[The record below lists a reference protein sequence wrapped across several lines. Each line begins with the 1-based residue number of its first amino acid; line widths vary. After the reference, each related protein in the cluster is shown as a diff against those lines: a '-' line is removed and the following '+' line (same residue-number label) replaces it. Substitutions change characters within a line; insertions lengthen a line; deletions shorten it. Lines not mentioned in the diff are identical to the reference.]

1 MARSTTHGYWRQRAG
16 ATPAPLV
23 AALTLTFGADDT
35 AANPTGKYLPK
46 GARVLEVIHVGNGTG
61 GVTPTFDIG
70 YVGGAADALV
80 AEGDADSGA
89 AARVL
94 RYDAPLAA
102 KTEIAAGQGASAA
115 TGGTVTAT
123 ILYVMDDDGSE

>member
-23 AALTLTFGADDT
+23 ACLTITFAATAT
-35 AANPTGKYLPK
+35 AATPTGKYLPK
-46 GARVLEVIHVGNGTG
+46 NARPLEVIYNGAGTG
-61 GVTPTFDIG
+61 GSDPTFDIG
-70 YVGGAADALV
+70 YIGGDADALV
-80 AEGDADSGA
+80 AEGDADGG

-94 RYDAPLAA
+94 LAGAPLAA
-102 KTEIAAGQGASAA
+102 KTEISAGVGASAA
-115 TGGTVTAT
+115 TGGTVTAF